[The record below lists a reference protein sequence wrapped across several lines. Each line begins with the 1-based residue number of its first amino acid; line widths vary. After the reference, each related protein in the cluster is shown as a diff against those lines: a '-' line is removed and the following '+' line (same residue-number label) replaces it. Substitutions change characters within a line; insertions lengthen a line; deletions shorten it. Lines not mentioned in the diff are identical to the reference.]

1 MTSILLKNIKQIISP
16 LDRGSQNSGA
26 EQSKLSLVTDSSILI
41 ENSKIKEIGD
51 IHRNADRS
59 IDCGDLIA
67 LPGFIDS
74 HTHIVYSGSR
84 YEEFYQKIEGKSYL
98 EILRSGNGIGRT
110 VRETEAASY
119 EKILQETSARV
130 KDASSHGTTTIEMKT
145 GYSSS
150 VEGESKML
158 SVMESINNTNT
169 VRVIKTLLPLHSV
182 SMGKTAGDHVDFVLE
197 KEIPILLNRADF
209 VDSFCDAGAFSP
221 EDTARLFAAV
231 VPKPLRLHADEIQN
245 IGCLNLSD
253 RFKIS
258 SADHLLKIDPD
269 GYNKLARN
277 KVTANL
283 LPITAF
289 ALNEKY
295 PSGRKFI
302 DSGIP
307 VSISS
312 DSSPLTRNQNMQ
324 FAIYLAVRFCGLKIE
339 EAINAAT
346 INAAYSLNIANR
358 TGSIEAGKDADLIL
372 MNLSDYREI
381 PYEYASNPVSF
392 TIRGGNILQGYS

>member
-1 MTSILLKNIKQIISP
+1 MTSILLKNLKQIVSP
-16 LDRGSQNSGA
+16 MDLSSQNSGP
-26 EQSKLSLVTDSSILI
+26 EQSKLSVITDSSILI
-41 ENSKIKEIGD
+41 ENDKIKEIGD
-51 IHRNADRS
+51 IHQSADRS

-84 YEEFYQKIEGKSYL
+84 YEEFYQKIEGMSYL

-119 EKILQETSARV
+119 EKILLETAARV

-145 GYSSS
+145 GYSST

-158 SVMESINNTNT
+158 SVMESISNTNT
-169 VRVIKTLLPLHSV
+169 VRVMKTLLPLHSV
-182 SMGKTAGDHVDFVLE
+182 SMGKTTGEHVDFVIE
-197 KEIPILLNRADF
+197 KEIPKLLNRADF

-221 EDTARLFAAV
+221 EDTARLFSAV
-231 VPKPLRLHADEIQN
+231 APKPLRLHADEIQN
-245 IGCLNLSD
+245 IGCLSLSD
-253 RFKIS
+253 RFRIS
-258 SADHLLKIDPD
+258 SADHLLKIDSE
-269 GYNKLARN
+269 GYNKLSRN

-295 PSGRKFI
+295 PSGRKFV

-324 FAIYLAVRFCGLKIE
+324 FAIYLAVRFCGLTIE
-339 EAINAAT
+339 EAINSAT
-346 INAAYSLNIANR
+346 INAAHSLGISDL
-358 TGSIEAGKDADLIL
+358 TGSIKAGKEADLIL
-372 MNLSDYREI
+372 LKLSDYREI
-381 PYEYASNPVSF
+381 PYEYASNPVSM
-392 TIRGGNILQGYS
+392 TIKGGKIIQ

>member
-1 MTSILLKNIKQIISP
+1 MTSILLKNLKQIVSP
-16 LDRGSQNSGA
+16 MDLSSQNSGP
-26 EQSKLSLVTDSSILI
+26 EQSKLSVITDSSILI
-41 ENSKIKEIGD
+41 ENDKIKEIGD
-51 IHRNADRS
+51 IHQSADRS

-84 YEEFYQKIEGKSYL
+84 YEEFYQKIEGMSYL

-119 EKILQETSARV
+119 EKILLETAARV

-145 GYSSS
+145 GYSST

-158 SVMESINNTNT
+158 SVMESISNTNT
-169 VRVIKTLLPLHSV
+169 VRVMKTLLPLHSV
-182 SMGKTAGDHVDFVLE
+182 SMGKTTGEHVDFVIE
-197 KEIPILLNRADF
+197 KEIPKLLNRADF

-221 EDTARLFAAV
+221 EDTARLFSAV
-231 VPKPLRLHADEIQN
+231 APKPLRLHADEIQN
-245 IGCLNLSD
+245 IGCLSLSD
-253 RFKIS
+253 RFRIS
-258 SADHLLKIDPD
+258 SADHLLKIDSE
-269 GYNKLARN
+269 GYNKLAKN

-295 PSGRKFI
+295 PSGRKFV

-339 EAINAAT
+339 EAINSAT
-346 INAAYSLNIANR
+346 INAAHSLGISDL
-358 TGSIEAGKDADLIL
+358 TGSIKAGKEADLIL
-372 MNLSDYREI
+372 LKLSDYREI
-381 PYEYASNPVSF
+381 PYEYASNPVSM
-392 TIRGGNILQGYS
+392 TIKGGKIIQ

>member
-1 MTSILLKNIKQIISP
+1 MTSILLKNLKQIVSP
-16 LDRGSQNSGA
+16 RDHSSQNSGS
-26 EQSKLSLVTDSSILI
+26 EQSKLSVITDSSILI
-41 ENSKIKEIGD
+41 ENNKIKEIGD
-51 IHRNADRS
+51 IHRSVDRS

-84 YEEFYQKIEGKSYL
+84 YEEFYQKIEGMSYL

-119 EKILQETSARV
+119 EKILLETSARV

-145 GYSSS
+145 GYSST

-158 SVMESINNTNT
+158 SVMESISNTNT
-169 VRVIKTLLPLHSV
+169 VRVMKTLLPLHSV
-182 SMGKTAGDHVDFVLE
+182 SMGQTTGEHVDFVIE
-197 KEIPILLNRADF
+197 KEIPKLLNRADF

-221 EDTARLFAAV
+221 EDTARLFSAV
-231 VPKPLRLHADEIQN
+231 APKPLRLHADEIQN
-245 IGCLNLSD
+245 IGCLSLSD
-253 RFKIS
+253 RFRIS
-258 SADHLLKIDPD
+258 SADHLLKIDSE
-269 GYNKLARN
+269 GYNKLSRN

-295 PSGRKFI
+295 PSGRKFV

-339 EAINAAT
+339 EAINSAT
-346 INAAYSLNIANR
+346 INAAHSLGISNL
-358 TGSIEAGKDADLIL
+358 TGSIKAGKEADLIL
-372 MNLSDYREI
+372 LKLSDYREI
-381 PYEYASNPVSF
+381 PYEYASNPVSM
-392 TIRGGNILQGYS
+392 TIKGGKIIQ

>member
-1 MTSILLKNIKQIISP
+1 MTSILLKNLKQIVSP
-16 LDRGSQNSGA
+16 RDHSSQNSRS
-26 EQSKLSLVTDSSILI
+26 EQSKLSVITDSSILI
-41 ENSKIKEIGD
+41 ENNKIKEIGD
-51 IHRNADRS
+51 IHRSVDRS
-59 IDCGDLIA
+59 IDCEDLIA

-84 YEEFYQKIEGKSYL
+84 YEEFYQKIEGMSYL

-119 EKILQETSARV
+119 EKILLETSARV

-145 GYSSS
+145 GYSST

-158 SVMESINNTNT
+158 SVMESISNTNT
-169 VRVIKTLLPLHSV
+169 VRVMKTLLPLHSV
-182 SMGKTAGDHVDFVLE
+182 SMGQTTGEHVDFVIE
-197 KEIPILLNRADF
+197 KEIPKLLNRADF

-221 EDTARLFAAV
+221 EDTARLFSAV
-231 VPKPLRLHADEIQN
+231 APKPLRLHADEIQN
-245 IGCLNLSD
+245 IGCLSLSD
-253 RFKIS
+253 RFRIS
-258 SADHLLKIDPD
+258 SADHLLKIDSE

-295 PSGRKFI
+295 PSGRKFV

-339 EAINAAT
+339 EAINSAT
-346 INAAYSLNIANR
+346 INAAHSLGISDL
-358 TGSIEAGKDADLIL
+358 TGSIKAGKEADLIL
-372 MNLSDYREI
+372 LKLSDYREI
-381 PYEYASNPVSF
+381 PYEYASNPVSM
-392 TIRGGNILQGYS
+392 TIKGGKIIQ